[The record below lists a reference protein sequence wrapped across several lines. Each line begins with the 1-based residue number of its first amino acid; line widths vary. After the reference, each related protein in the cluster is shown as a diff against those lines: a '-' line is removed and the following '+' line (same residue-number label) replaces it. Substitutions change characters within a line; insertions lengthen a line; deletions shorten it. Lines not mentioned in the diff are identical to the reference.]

1 MASWSTVGSSN
12 VDWRSFCYND
22 EVNAIVVGRG
32 FGSDMDEIFR
42 ADLAQATEIAQDKW
56 AQRTP
61 WARSSETIARRFEQL
76 L

>member
-1 MASWSTVGSSN
+1 
-12 VDWRSFCYND
+12 
-22 EVNAIVVGRG
+22 
-32 FGSDMDEIFR
+32 MDEIFR